1 MAISLRYPSTSAPT
15 LSEIITMS
23 ATVFTGKFN
32 YSPYASNENFFLT
45 FVDGWVERG
54 QVLVFS
60 TFTKDAAG
68 VDKRPFDLTT
78 KYVLV
83 GQDQYLTKFTIN
95 DLDKKAYYFFN
106 GTRNADGTVTLT
118 LVHGSSNLATINLT
132 KLN

>member
-1 MAISLRYPSTSAPT
+1 
-15 LSEIITMS
+15 MS

-78 KYVLV
+78 KYVLI

-95 DLDKKAYYFFN
+95 DLDKKSYYFFN
-106 GTRNADGTVTLT
+106 GTRNSDGTVTLT

-132 KLN
+132 RLN